1 MRAIMWKSSC
11 RDHRNTMPEPQIII
25 SGNIFC
31 LNLALTR
38 LTSTDTTNITITRVW
53 ARQHV
58 WNQGSDE
65 EVEGDGGLTLSAA
78 LDHHLR
84 DLVLKWDD
92 FWQRGRQV
100 AAAAEPGGDVVLR
113 IRSRIA
119 IRKHPQTS
127 SLIDDRIWRVTF
139 QSHQTFAIHQCT
151 RSSTQTRVIYLHL
164 CPVNYWSFLIYCKHI
179 WLDLYRA
186 LRTFGFDFMQFLTW
200 KTGQENWKK
209 EKKKDS
215 NLWWHANI
223 PLRAASLTMNLGLA
237 LCTHTAFAWSSTFK
251 WVFPFFFFIDSAIT
265 SKAENGPCSQENN
278 SENCCKHIF
287 HHLESVSK
295 ETSVTHLSTHVHR
308 GV

>member
-31 LNLALTR
+31 INLALTR
-38 LTSTDTTNITITRVW
+38 STSTDTTNTTITRVW

-100 AAAAEPGGDVVLR
+100 AAAAEPGRDVVLR

-139 QSHQTFAIHQCT
+139 QSHQTFAIHQST

-164 CPVNYWSFLIYCKHI
+164 CPVNYWSFLIYCKYI
-179 WLDLYRA
+179 RLDLYRA
-186 LRTFGFDFMQFLTW
+186 LRTFGFNFMQFLTW

-209 EKKKDS
+209 EKKNKILICDDTLIYRS
-215 NLWWHANI
+215 ELLHWPWIWAW
-223 PLRAASLTMNLGLA
+223 
-237 LCTHTAFAWSSTFK
+237 LCVPTQRLPEVPHSSE
-251 WVFPFFFFIDSAIT
+251 FFFFFFLLIV
-265 SKAENGPCSQENN
+265 Q
-278 SENCCKHIF
+278 
-287 HHLESVSK
+287 
-295 ETSVTHLSTHVHR
+295 
-308 GV
+308 